1 MYSSPDS
8 PTEELVALISGAF
21 KKKSVKWTKPHTG
34 LTVAQR
40 FVITFEDGSRLF
52 VKAAMDDLTEECLR
66 IDHLIMTTLKE
77 DFVPEVLVWLEP
89 PGQRPVLVIEDLS
102 NAHWPANH
110 DPVLWQPGQFEILF
124 ETLKRVAAL
133 TAPESLPAA
142 TSPASSYWRTIAE
155 EPEAFS
161 QLELCSDRWLEQA
174 LPTLIAAE
182 EQVVLEGDAL
192 VHDDVRSD
200 NLCFFDKRMV
210 LVDWSQAR
218 RGSPLHDLSF
228 VLSTLPLEGGPDPYK
243 ILPEGGDW
251 AAYRS
256 GQFALRATKEIHAP
270 AWLIKVFQRLVI
282 ITSKWAASSLKLPT
296 WDGKDWRE
304 I

>member
-1 MYSSPDS
+1 MYSSPDL
-8 PTEELVALISGAF
+8 PTEELVALISDAF
-21 KKKSVKWTKPHTG
+21 KKKPVKWKKPHTG

-40 FVITFEDGSRLF
+40 FVTTFEDGSSLF
-52 VKAAMDDLTEECLR
+52 VKAAMDDFTEECLR

-77 DFVPEVLVWLEP
+77 DFVPDVLVWLEP

-102 NAHWPANH
+102 NAHWPADH
-110 DPVLWQPGQFEILF
+110 DPVLWKPGQFEILF
-124 ETLKRVAAL
+124 ETLKRVAAI

-142 TSPASSYWRTIAE
+142 TNPTSSHWRIIAE
-155 EPEAFS
+155 ELEAFS
-161 QLELCSDRWLEQA
+161 QLELCPDRWLGQA

-182 EQVVLEGDAL
+182 EQAVLEGDAL

-210 LVDWSQAR
+210 LVDWSQAQ
-218 RGSPLHDLSF
+218 RGSPLHDLSYVISF
-228 VLSTLPLEGGPDPYK
+228 LPLEGGPDPYK
-243 ILPEGGDW
+243 IMPEGGDW

-256 GQFALRATKEIHAP
+256 GQFALRATKETNAP
-270 AWLIKVFQRLVI
+270 AWLHKVFQRLVI
-282 ITSKWAASSLKLPT
+282 ITLKWAASSLKLPT
-296 WDGKDWRE
+296 WDGKDWQE